1 MAPLQEFD
9 TVFTLGQDNL
19 LNIGKNSGELNLIIL
34 IPKTEAR
41 SAETEVTLNRIIL
54 DRIQNPDAL
63 DSVLQNF
70 QKKSSNKIKKMRIKF
85 EIFHLESGQLLSQ
98 GFSNTICD
106 SSSKE
111 YGVMDFSLATPL
123 RSCARGGRKVF
134 MVAQGQIAQDVEP
147 RFLLYDENDKRL
159 TSMEHILIQPN
170 DPRIPDK
177 KNVSVLK
184 EMVIFI
190 TPPQEEES
198 VAMIMK
204 NRWTVKL
211 AGVRK
216 SDGYESEKKFDFNY
230 VPSDFYDPC
239 IFCSLKPDGIDGFAT
254 LPEPIS
260 PARPGVKKRKMP
272 EKTKGKDIVER
283 KRLVGED
290 LAKTFPKVKTPA
302 MLAKPKHS
310 VEPALLKLKPLSM
323 LRQERSGGGVGGP
336 PQPRVEMPRNSVLLQ
351 HLTQSM
357 TGTRAG
363 SLSRSGPTLTSSA
376 PTREAGPSGQ
386 QDSRNSHI
394 EQILNSLQRVST
406 TSPLTPHIQSPVS
419 PQGQVWS
426 PPSHPAVPQPV
437 VRHPAVPKPVVRH
450 PAIPKPVVRHTLTP
464 LVPAMPHLID
474 LRKDQE
480 RPKLAIS
487 NIHSIKE
494 ALENPRSEPD
504 RDSAKQ
510 SDTILQR
517 LLSSNKTPLDVNNE
531 TVPFLIKIEEE
542 ETLSIVK
549 PKPPIEQ
556 GESKTKITNKSIN
569 ESKAIKYP
577 VIKNPFVIKL
587 EEEETQNNSSLESGN
602 NSPVETKSYPV
613 RLEPVKENQPSLIR
627 RQYSSEADFQSVF
640 MQSLSSPTSLTSP
653 DSQKDILDMII
664 EPVPAA
670 LNEALQQTNYNY
682 GSMEPRNKL

>member
-9 TVFTLGQDNL
+9 TVFTLGQDNM

-290 LAKTFPKVKTPA
+290 LAKIYPKVKTPA
-302 MLAKPKHS
+302 MLVKPKHS
-310 VEPALLKLKPLSM
+310 VEPAALKLKPLSM
-323 LRQERSGGGVGGP
+323 LRQERSGGGVEGA
-336 PQPRVEMPRNSVLLQ
+336 PQLRGEMPRNSVLLK
-351 HLTQSM
+351 HLTQSLPAN
-357 TGTRAG
+357 REG

-376 PTREAGPSGQ
+376 PARAAGPSGQ
-386 QDSRNSHI
+386 QDNRNSHI
-394 EQILNSLQRVST
+394 EQILSSLQRVST
-406 TSPLTPHIQSPVS
+406 TSPLTPHTQSLVS
-419 PQGQVWS
+419 PQGQVWR
-426 PPSHPAVPQPV
+426 PLSHPAVPQPV
-437 VRHPAVPKPVVRH
+437 VRHPAVPQPVVRN
-450 PAIPKPVVRHTLTP
+450 TLP
-464 LVPAMPHLID
+464 PHVPAMPHLID

-480 RPKLAIS
+480 RPQLAIS
-487 NIHSIKE
+487 NVHSIKD
-494 ALENPRSEPD
+494 AAENPRSERD

-517 LLSSNKTPLDVNNE
+517 LLSSNETSLDVNSE

-549 PKPPIEQ
+549 PKTLIEQ
-556 GESKTKITNKSIN
+556 GESKTKTTNKSIN

-587 EEEETQNNSSLESGN
+587 EEEETQNISSLGSGN

-640 MQSLSSPTSLTSP
+640 MQSLSTPTSSTSP
-653 DSQKDILDMII
+653 ANQKDILNMII

-670 LNEALQQTNYNY
+670 LNEALQQTNYNS
-682 GSMEPRNKL
+682 GSMEPRNK